1 MSTFWASVEVEFT
14 DGRMETYQVGGY
26 ARRHEAIRVHD
37 GVLSLYMGNNAY
49 LGPEH
54 VASIPL
60 DNIRMWH
67 VKERQ

>member
-1 MSTFWASVEVEFT
+1 MSTYWANVDVEWL
-14 DGRMETYQVGGY
+14 DGRKETYRVGGY

-37 GVLSLYMGNNAY
+37 GVLSLYLGNNAY

-60 DNIRMWH
+60 EGLRLWTAR
-67 VKERQ
+67 EGF